1 MVSRAARKWIA
12 IIADAPP
19 NGAYFHR
26 YRLIVGRLFHGRHRS
41 ANPQDPPGGG
51 RTAGRRDR
59 RQGRPFAI
67 ALLEAP
73 PAAGGGGGDRAP
85 RGAVEPGENDRRG
98 DGGRCHPPP
107 PA

>member
-67 ALLEAP
+67 ALLEAH

-85 RGAVEPGENDRRG
+85 RGAVDPGAI
-98 DGGRCHPPP
+98 GRESCRESVCQYV
-107 PA
+107 